1 MFDTENPTMGVFNIS
16 LIMIF
21 LLWACPIG
29 LYYLTGATVVMGV
42 RLDVLL
48 PLVYLFWATQF
59 ITNSVQEASDKVYQ
73 LGPIEAERENKFELR
88 GRMGI
93 IGGSILGI
101 TFAMLGTAYVL
112 PKYYFDPVL
121 HLPNRLSIIALFVV
135 LGFATSKIWSIC
147 CNTKT
152 YDDNH
157 NHGPERK
164 SWSLVDMFKPKETH

>member
-29 LYYLTGATVVMGV
+29 LYYLTGATVIFGIQ
-42 RLDVLL
+42 LDILL
-48 PLVYLFWATQF
+48 PLVYLFWATHY
-59 ITNSVQEASDKVYQ
+59 ITEIVQEASEKVYK
-73 LGPIEAERENKFELR
+73 LGPNKEERDNKFELR

-93 IGGSILGI
+93 IGGSVLGI

-112 PKYYFDPVL
+112 PKYYFNPVL
-121 HLPNRLSIIALFVV
+121 SLPNRLSIIALFIV

-147 CNTKT
+147 SNTKS
-152 YDDNH
+152 YDDNT
-157 NHGPERK
+157 NHAQEIE
-164 SWSLVDMFKPKETH
+164 SWGLIKMFQSKEDQ